1 MKTPENTTSRITM
14 LGTGNAMCV
23 NCYNTCFYL
32 RTARGGML
40 VDGGGGNGILVQLLK
55 ARIPFEGIRHMFV
68 THSHTDHIM
77 GAIWMI
83 RKISPMIFKGKHK
96 GPFTIYCNNEVRD
109 ALETMAR
116 LMIPAKI
123 LNSLG
128 SSVILR
134 EVQDG
139 EQVDID
145 DMKVT
150 FFDIGSTNFKQFG
163 FQSVLPDGQRLVCL
177 GDEPYSM
184 HCEPYARDCDWLMC
198 EAFCLYKDRF
208 VFNPYEKNH
217 STALDAGMLA
227 QELNVKN
234 LVLYHT
240 EDTHLNTRAVTFA
253 AEAAQYFKGRILV
266 PADLESF
273 DLAIDAVNTDKL
285 S

>member
-1 MKTPENTTSRITM
+1 MSATAVHQHARFTL

-32 RTARGGML
+32 HSPRGGML
-40 VDGGGGNGILVQLLK
+40 VDGGGGNGILRQLIM
-55 ARIPFEGIRHMFV
+55 ASIPFESIRRMFV
-68 THSHTDHIM
+68 THSHTDHTM
-77 GAIWMI
+77 GATWMI
-83 RKISPMIFKGKHK
+83 RKISPLIFKGKHK
-96 GPFTIYCNNEVRD
+96 GPFTIYCNDEVRH

-128 SSVILR
+128 TSVILR
-134 EVQDG
+134 EVRDG
-139 EQVDID
+139 ERVLID
-145 DMKVT
+145 DLQVT
-150 FFDIGSTNFKQFG
+150 FFDLGSTNFKQYG
-163 FQSVLPDGQRLVCL
+163 FSAELPDGQRLVCL

-184 HCEPYARDCDWLMC
+184 QSEPYARGCDWLMC

-227 QELNVKN
+227 QELGVKR

-240 EDTHLNTRAVTFA
+240 EDTHLDTRAAAFS
-253 AEAAQYFKGRILV
+253 AEASQYFKGPIRV

-273 DLAIDAVNTDKL
+273 DL
-285 S
+285 

>member
-1 MKTPENTTSRITM
+1 MMNPSNNTSRITM

-32 RTARGGML
+32 HTPRGGML
-40 VDGGGGNGILVQLLK
+40 VDGGGGNGILHQLLK
-55 ARIPFEGIRHMFV
+55 AKIPFEGIKHMFV

-83 RKISPMIFKGKHK
+83 RKISPLIFKGKHK
-96 GPFTIYCNNEVRD
+96 GPFTIYCNNEVKE
-109 ALETMAR
+109 AIFTMGK

-123 LNSLG
+123 FNSVG
-128 SSVILR
+128 KTVILQ
-134 EVQDG
+134 EVRDG
-139 EQVDID
+139 EQVAVD

-150 FFDIGSTNFKQFG
+150 FFDIGSPVFKQFG
-163 FQSVLPDGQRLVCL
+163 FEATLPDGQRLVCL
-177 GDEPYSM
+177 GDEPYSV
-184 HCEPYARDCDWLMC
+184 HCEPYARECDWLLC

-227 QELNVKN
+227 QDLNVKH

-240 EDTHLNTRAVTFA
+240 EDTHLDTRAATFG
-253 AEAAQYFKGRILV
+253 AEAAQYFNGDIHV
-266 PADLESF
+266 PDDLETF
-273 DLAIDAVNTDKL
+273 NLA
-285 S
+285 

>member
-1 MKTPENTTSRITM
+1 MSTTNTTPSSVTM

-32 RTARGGML
+32 RSPRGGLL
-40 VDGGGGNGILVQLLK
+40 VDGGGGNGILRQLINAK
-55 ARIPFEGIRHMFV
+55 IPFESIRHMFV
-68 THSHTDHIM
+68 THAHTDHIM

-96 GPFTIYCNNEVRD
+96 GIFTIYCNDMVKK
-109 ALETMAR
+109 ALLTMTD
-116 LMIPAKI
+116 LMIPSKI
-123 LNSLG
+123 TKSIG
-128 SSVILR
+128 STVILQ
-134 EVQDG
+134 EVHDG
-139 EQVDID
+139 EEVDID

-150 FFDIGSTNFKQFG
+150 FFDIGSVNFKQYG
-163 FQSVLPDGQRLVCL
+163 FSAVLPDGQRLVCL

-184 HCEPYARDCDWLMC
+184 NSEPYARGCDWLMC

-227 QELNVKN
+227 QELGVKH

-240 EDTHLNTRAVTFA
+240 EDTHLDTRTATYS
-253 AEAAQYFKGRILV
+253 AEVSQYYKGDIIV
-266 PADLESF
+266 PNDLQSF
-273 DLAIDAVNTDKL
+273 DLV
-285 S
+285 

>member
-240 EDTHLNTRAVTFA
+240 EDTHLNTRAATFA

>member
-1 MKTPENTTSRITM
+1 MSNTNLYRVTM

-32 RTARGGML
+32 RSPRGGLL
-40 VDGGGGNGILVQLLK
+40 VDGGGGNGILRQLISAK
-55 ARIPFEGIRHMFV
+55 IPFESIRHMFV
-68 THSHTDHIM
+68 THAHTDHIM

-96 GPFTIYCNNEVRD
+96 GIFTIYCNDVVKQ
-109 ALETMAR
+109 ALLTMSS
-116 LMIPAKI
+116 LMIPSKI
-123 LNSLG
+123 TNSIG
-128 SSVILR
+128 STVILQ
-134 EVQDG
+134 EVHDG
-139 EQVDID
+139 EVLDID

-163 FQSVLPDGQRLVCL
+163 FSAVLPDGQRLVCL

-184 HCEPYARDCDWLMC
+184 HSELYARGCDWLMC

-227 QELNVKN
+227 QELGVKH

-240 EDTHLNTRAVTFA
+240 EDTHLENRASTFA
-253 AEAAQYFKGRILV
+253 AEAAQYFKGDILV
-266 PADLESF
+266 PNDLQSF
-273 DLAIDAVNTDKL
+273 DLNP
-285 S
+285 

>member
-1 MKTPENTTSRITM
+1 MSSTNLSRVTM

-32 RTARGGML
+32 RSPHGGML
-40 VDGGGGNGILVQLLK
+40 VDGGGGNGILRQLISAK
-55 ARIPFEGIRHMFV
+55 IPFESIRHMFV
-68 THSHTDHIM
+68 THAHTDHIM

-96 GPFTIYCNNEVRD
+96 GIFTIYCND
-109 ALETMAR
+109 AVKQALLTMTN
-116 LMIPAKI
+116 LMIPNKI
-123 LNSLG
+123 TNSIG
-128 SSVILR
+128 STDTLQ
-134 EVQDG
+134 EVHDG
-139 EQVDID
+139 EVLDID
-145 DMKVT
+145 DMKLT

-163 FQSVLPDGQRLVCL
+163 FSAVLPDGQRLVCL

-184 HCEPYARDCDWLMC
+184 HSELYARGCDWLMC

-227 QELNVKN
+227 QELGVKH

-240 EDTHLNTRAVTFA
+240 EDTHLDNRASTFA
-253 AEAAQYFKGRILV
+253 TEAAQYFKGDILV
-266 PADLESF
+266 PNDLQTF
-273 DLAIDAVNTDKL
+273 DLKP
-285 S
+285 

>member
-1 MKTPENTTSRITM
+1 MSTTNTTPSSVTM

-32 RTARGGML
+32 RSPRGGLL
-40 VDGGGGNGILVQLLK
+40 VDGGGGNGILRQLIK
-55 ARIPFEGIRHMFV
+55 AKIPFESIRHMFV
-68 THSHTDHIM
+68 THAHTDHIM

-96 GPFTIYCNNEVRD
+96 GIFTIYCNDMVKK
-109 ALETMAR
+109 ALLTMTD
-116 LMIPAKI
+116 LMIPSKI
-123 LNSLG
+123 TNSIG
-128 SSVILR
+128 STVILQ
-134 EVQDG
+134 EVHDG
-139 EQVDID
+139 EEVDID

-150 FFDIGSTNFKQFG
+150 FFDIGSVNFKQYG
-163 FQSVLPDGQRLVCL
+163 FSAVLPDGQRLVCL

-184 HCEPYARDCDWLMC
+184 NSEPYARGCDWLMC

-227 QELNVKN
+227 QELGVKH

-240 EDTHLNTRAVTFA
+240 EDTHLDTRAATYS
-253 AEAAQYFKGRILV
+253 AEVSQYYKGDIIV
-266 PADLESF
+266 PNDLQSF
-273 DLAIDAVNTDKL
+273 DLV
-285 S
+285 